1 MKKSKKKEVSEDL
14 LKDIAILVLIVITVS
29 LSLICLGTIK
39 LSHINKESIKE
50 YEKNHNYFDVVKE
63 IDNYL
68 EVDASK
74 FGNLI
79 NLDVTEEST
88 RLYDTCHESCNL
100 KINYGG
106 IDYYYFINKKYD
118 TGYYFLTIVKDN
130 KAIIYNKELGN
141 SIVNL
146 QVISYLGY
154 ITIYNTIMIE
164 DLPYDYDYAIMV
176 DSNLNKDEFSS
187 LFAREMS
194 FTDQGIVY
202 YYDLCE
208 KDTSYKIK
216 AIRKPFNDK
225 AKILDK
231 TEENFSWCN
240 SVK

>member
-1 MKKSKKKEVSEDL
+1 MRKRKKEVSEDL
-14 LKDIAILVLIVITVS
+14 LKDIAILILIVISVS

-39 LSHINKESIKE
+39 LTHINQESIKE
-50 YEKNHNYFDVVKE
+50 YNENHNFFDVVKE
-63 IDNYL
+63 VDNHL
-68 EVDASK
+68 VVDTSK

-79 NLDVTEEST
+79 EVDVTESST

-100 KINYGG
+100 KINFGG
-106 IDYYYFINKKYD
+106 IDYYYFINKKYN
-118 TGYYFLTIVKDN
+118 TGYYFLTIVKDD
-130 KAIIYNKELGN
+130 KAIVYNKELGN

-146 QVISYLGY
+146 QLIHYMGY
-154 ITIYNTIMIE
+154 ITLYNTIMIE
-164 DLPYDYDYAIMV
+164 DLPYDYDYALMV

-194 FTDQGIVY
+194 FTDKGIVY

-208 KDTSYKIK
+208 NNNSYKIK
-216 AIRKPFNDK
+216 AIRKPFDK
-225 AKILDK
+225 NAKILEK